1 MSFRR
6 VFACVGI
13 SVLLACS
20 GPRSAQRPQEQEL
33 ELTAD
38 YKPSWIQSRP
48 LTESAYVGIGM
59 ASKLHQ
65 PEEYTAIA
73 KKNALQDLAS
83 EISVSV
89 NANSVLYQLEQD
101 NRFQEQFQQSI
112 RTETAMDLE
121 GYRIV
126 GQWENEAQYWVYYRL
141 EKADYLASLER
152 KRQEAGRLALK
163 WLELANE
170 QIAQKARGEALAN
183 LIHGFEELEGYLSE
197 EVVIDRN
204 GSRVD
209 VGLQLSQTYLNLMR
223 NLRVSVNP
231 ESVDMNQIQAAR
243 ATDYLRIRVTS
254 EDGTPLNQ
262 IPLLIKFDRPGVAAI
277 QVFTRTDGLAEIP
290 LPALPNSRLKMQA
303 EVQINFTQLTEKDAS
318 SPVYQLL
325 KRKSFTV
332 KRVPITVR
340 APIFQVVCE
349 NDFENILFER
359 ISASFKSRSYAISF
373 EAGRADAIIRWVGKS
388 EKVKTQNGLVGVQ
401 LSGTLSVLY
410 KNESLYQTTVGPVM
424 GYGSTHEKA
433 ARDANRQAAEILDHE
448 KLRRF
453 FNDLEGY

>member
-1 MSFRR
+1 MSFIRF
-6 VFACVGI
+6 FACLAVGT
-13 SVLLACS
+13 LLACS
-20 GPRSAQRPQEQEL
+20 GPRSTQRPQEQDL

-38 YKPSWIQSRP
+38 NKPSWIQSRP

-89 NANSVLYQLEQD
+89 SANSVLYQLEQD

-126 GQWENEAQYWVYYRL
+126 GQWENDAQYWVYYRL
-141 EKADYLASLER
+141 EKTDYLASIER
-152 KRQEAGRLALK
+152 KRQEAGRLAIK

-197 EVVIDRN
+197 EVVIDWN

-223 NLRVSVNP
+223 DLRVSVSP

-262 IPLLIKFDRPGVAAI
+262 IPLHIKFDRPGVAAI

-290 LPALPNSRLKMQA
+290 LPALPNSSLLMQA

-332 KRVPITVR
+332 KRIPITVR

-359 ISASFKSRSYAISF
+359 ISASVQSRSYAASS

-388 EKVKTQNGLVGVQ
+388 EKVRAQNGLVGVQ

-410 KNESLYQTTVGPVM
+410 QNESLYQTTVGPVM